1 MRRQI
6 EFLEQEHATTKAI
19 YRKAKASLIKAED
32 KFSDAGEA
40 LNIAQQIAQ
49 TLQEHVHGQIA
60 AVVTRCLESVFP
72 DNPYEF
78 RLTFERKR
86 NRTECVLSFVR
97 DGQEIDPMTAS
108 GGGVVDVACFA
119 QRLAALMLSRPEKRR
134 VLILDEPFKF
144 VSAEYRENIKQ
155 MIETLSEELDVQ
167 FINITHIEELQI
179 GKVIEL

>member
-1 MRRQI
+1 MKRQI
-6 EFLEQEHATTKAI
+6 EFLEQEHETTQAI
-19 YRKAKASLIKAED
+19 YRKAKALLVKAED
-32 KFSDAGEA
+32 TFSDAGEA
-40 LNIAQQIAQ
+40 LNIAQKIAQ

-78 RLTFERKR
+78 RITFERKR
-86 NRTECVLSFVR
+86 NRTECMLSFVR

-119 QRLAALMLSRPEKRR
+119 LRLAALMLSRPEKRR

-144 VSAEYRENIKQ
+144 VSAEYRENIKG

-167 FINITHIEELQI
+167 FVNITHIEELQI